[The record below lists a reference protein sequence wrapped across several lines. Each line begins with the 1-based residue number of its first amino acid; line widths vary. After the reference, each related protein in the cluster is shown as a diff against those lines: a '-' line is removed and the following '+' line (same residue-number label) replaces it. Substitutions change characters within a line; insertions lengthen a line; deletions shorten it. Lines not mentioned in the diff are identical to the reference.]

1 MAEPKKKKKI
11 VSADTGEEI
20 TGKKAKKKVVE
31 AAPVGNAGGLRA
43 GAVILW
49 IVALVFEVLAYFVFT
64 GKIYWKILPS
74 MYLLV
79 AFLVLDLVCVIVG
92 AQFWKKANHIK
103 PASEKNKV
111 KSDMKQIRE
120 LLSEV
125 ERLNMDDDVS
135 GIIVQLPLP
144 KHLDEQIVINH
155 ISNAKDADG
164 FGLLNKGKLFSG
176 LPCLRP
182 ATPLGIMYLLDKY
195 NINLEGKRA
204 VVIGRSN
211 IVGKPMALMLLEKN
225 ATVTIAHS
233 RTKNLKELTKEAD
246 VLVVAIGKAK
256 FVTED
261 MVKDG
266 AVIVDVGINRV
277 DGVLYGDVDFENVE
291 KKASYITPVPGGVG
305 PLTIAM
311 LLLNTVTAFIE
322 QNK

>member
-1 MAEPKKKKKI
+1 MLLDGKETAKQVKI
-11 VSADTGEEI
+11 ELKEKI
-20 TGKKAKKKVVE
+20 KVLKETYNKVPTI
-31 AAPVGNAGGLRA
+31 AIVLVGN
-43 GAVILW
+43 
-49 IVALVFEVLAYFVFT
+49 
-64 GKIYWKILPS
+64 
-74 MYLLV
+74 
-79 AFLVLDLVCVIVG
+79 
-92 AQFWKKANHIK
+92 N
-103 PASEKNKV
+103 PASEIYVRNKIKAASFV
-111 KSDMKQIRE
+111 GMNHQLINLDESITMEE
-120 LLSEV
+120 LLKEV

-144 KHLDEQIVINH
+144 NHLDEQIVINH
-155 ISNAKDADG
+155 INNEKDADG

-176 LPCLRP
+176 LPCLKP

-233 RTKNLKELTKEAD
+233 RTKNLNELTKEAD
-246 VLVVAIGKAK
+246 VLVVAVGKAK

-261 MVKDG
+261 MVKEG

-277 DGVLYGDVDFENVE
+277 DGALYGDVDFENVE

>member
-1 MAEPKKKKKI
+1 MLLDGKETAKQVKI
-11 VSADTGEEI
+11 ELKEKI
-20 TGKKAKKKVVE
+20 KVLKETYNKVPTI
-31 AAPVGNAGGLRA
+31 AIVLVGN
-43 GAVILW
+43 
-49 IVALVFEVLAYFVFT
+49 
-64 GKIYWKILPS
+64 
-74 MYLLV
+74 
-79 AFLVLDLVCVIVG
+79 
-92 AQFWKKANHIK
+92 N
-103 PASEKNKV
+103 PASEIYVRNKIKAASFV
-111 KSDMKQIRE
+111 GMNHQLINLDESITMEE
-120 LLSEV
+120 LLNEV

-155 ISNAKDADG
+155 INNEKDADG

-176 LPCLRP
+176 LPCLKP

-233 RTKNLKELTKEAD
+233 RTKNLNELTKEAD
-246 VLVVAIGKAK
+246 VLVVAVGKAK

-261 MVKDG
+261 MVKEG

-277 DGVLYGDVDFENVE
+277 DGALYGDVDFENVKE
-291 KKASYITPVPGGVG
+291 KASYITPVPGGVG

-322 QNK
+322 QNKYL

>member
-1 MAEPKKKKKI
+1 MLLDGKETAKQVKI
-11 VSADTGEEI
+11 ELKEKIKTLKE
-20 TGKKAKKKVVE
+20 TYNKVPTIAIVL
-31 AAPVGNAGGLRA
+31 VGN
-43 GAVILW
+43 
-49 IVALVFEVLAYFVFT
+49 
-64 GKIYWKILPS
+64 
-74 MYLLV
+74 
-79 AFLVLDLVCVIVG
+79 
-92 AQFWKKANHIK
+92 N
-103 PASEKNKV
+103 PASEIYVRNKIKAASFVGMNHQLV
-111 KSDMKQIRE
+111 KLDESITMEE
-120 LLSEV
+120 LLNEV
-125 ERLNMDDDVS
+125 ERLNNDQDVS

-144 KHLDEQIVINH
+144 NHLDEQIVINH
-155 ISNAKDADG
+155 INNEKDADG

-182 ATPLGIMYLLDKY
+182 ATPLGVMYLLEKY
-195 NINLEGKRA
+195 NIELEGKRA

-246 VLVVAIGKAK
+246 VVVVAIGKAK

-261 MVKDG
+261 MVKEG
-266 AVIVDVGINRV
+266 AVIVDVGINRI

>member
-1 MAEPKKKKKI
+1 MLLDGKETAKQVKI
-11 VSADTGEEI
+11 ELKEKI
-20 TGKKAKKKVVE
+20 KVLKETYNKVPTI
-31 AAPVGNAGGLRA
+31 AIVLVGN
-43 GAVILW
+43 
-49 IVALVFEVLAYFVFT
+49 
-64 GKIYWKILPS
+64 
-74 MYLLV
+74 
-79 AFLVLDLVCVIVG
+79 
-92 AQFWKKANHIK
+92 N
-103 PASEKNKV
+103 PASEIYVRNKIKAATFV
-111 KSDMKQIRE
+111 GMNHQLINLDESITMEE
-120 LLSEV
+120 LLNEV

-155 ISNAKDADG
+155 ISNEKDADG

-277 DGVLYGDVDFENVE
+277 DGVLYGDFDFENVE

>member
-1 MAEPKKKKKI
+1 MLLDGKETAKQIKI
-11 VSADTGEEI
+11 ELKEKIKTLKE
-20 TGKKAKKKVVE
+20 TYNKVPTIAIVL
-31 AAPVGNAGGLRA
+31 VGN
-43 GAVILW
+43 
-49 IVALVFEVLAYFVFT
+49 
-64 GKIYWKILPS
+64 
-74 MYLLV
+74 
-79 AFLVLDLVCVIVG
+79 
-92 AQFWKKANHIK
+92 N
-103 PASEKNKV
+103 PASEIYVRNKIKAASFVGMNHQLV
-111 KSDMKQIRE
+111 KLDESITMEE
-120 LLSEV
+120 LLNEV
-125 ERLNMDDDVS
+125 ERLNNDQDVS

-144 KHLDEQIVINH
+144 NHLDEQIVINH
-155 ISNAKDADG
+155 INNEKDADG

-182 ATPLGIMYLLDKY
+182 ATPLGVMYLLEKY
-195 NINLEGKRA
+195 NIELEGKRA

-246 VLVVAIGKAK
+246 VVVVAIGKAK

-261 MVKDG
+261 MVKEG
-266 AVIVDVGINRV
+266 AVIVDVGINRI

>member
-1 MAEPKKKKKI
+1 MLLDGKETAKQIKI
-11 VSADTGEEI
+11 ELKEKIKTLKE
-20 TGKKAKKKVVE
+20 TYNKVPTIAIVL
-31 AAPVGNAGGLRA
+31 VGN
-43 GAVILW
+43 
-49 IVALVFEVLAYFVFT
+49 
-64 GKIYWKILPS
+64 
-74 MYLLV
+74 
-79 AFLVLDLVCVIVG
+79 
-92 AQFWKKANHIK
+92 N
-103 PASEKNKV
+103 PASEIYVRNKIKAASFVGMNHQLV
-111 KSDMKQIRE
+111 KLDESITMEE
-120 LLSEV
+120 LLNEV
-125 ERLNMDDDVS
+125 ERLNNDQDVS

-144 KHLDEQIVINH
+144 NHLDEQIVINH
-155 ISNAKDADG
+155 INNEKDADG

-176 LPCLRP
+176 FPCLRP
-182 ATPLGIMYLLDKY
+182 ATPLGVMYLLEKY
-195 NINLEGKRA
+195 NIELEGKRA

-261 MVKDG
+261 MVKEG
-266 AVIVDVGINRV
+266 AVIVDVGINRI

>member
-1 MAEPKKKKKI
+1 MLLDGKETAKQVKI
-11 VSADTGEEI
+11 ELKEKI
-20 TGKKAKKKVVE
+20 KVLKETYNKVPTI
-31 AAPVGNAGGLRA
+31 AIVLVGN
-43 GAVILW
+43 
-49 IVALVFEVLAYFVFT
+49 
-64 GKIYWKILPS
+64 
-74 MYLLV
+74 
-79 AFLVLDLVCVIVG
+79 
-92 AQFWKKANHIK
+92 N
-103 PASEKNKV
+103 PASEIYVRNKIKAATFV
-111 KSDMKQIRE
+111 GMNHQLINLDESITMEE

-125 ERLNMDDDVS
+125 ERLNKDDAVS

-144 KHLDEQIVINH
+144 KHLDEQIVINN
-155 ISNAKDADG
+155 ISNEKDADG

-182 ATPLGIMYLLDKY
+182 ATPLGIIYLLDKY

>member
-1 MAEPKKKKKI
+1 MLLDGKETAKQIKI
-11 VSADTGEEI
+11 ELKEKIKTLKE
-20 TGKKAKKKVVE
+20 TYNKVPTIAIVL
-31 AAPVGNAGGLRA
+31 VGN
-43 GAVILW
+43 
-49 IVALVFEVLAYFVFT
+49 
-64 GKIYWKILPS
+64 
-74 MYLLV
+74 
-79 AFLVLDLVCVIVG
+79 
-92 AQFWKKANHIK
+92 N
-103 PASEKNKV
+103 PASEIYVRNKIKAASFVGMNHQLV
-111 KSDMKQIRE
+111 KLDEFITMEE
-120 LLSEV
+120 LLNEV
-125 ERLNMDDDVS
+125 ERLNNDQDVS

-144 KHLDEQIVINH
+144 NHLDEQIVINH
-155 ISNAKDADG
+155 INNEKDADG

-182 ATPLGIMYLLDKY
+182 ATPLGVMYLLEKY
-195 NINLEGKRA
+195 NIELEGKRA

-261 MVKDG
+261 MVKEG
-266 AVIVDVGINRV
+266 AVIVDVGINRI